1 MAFTGG
7 VRAQYQVRE
16 TLISMEAHPVMG
28 PEVVVG
34 GVPTNLAD
42 DAYTDENGLAF
53 VLTSLVRLGAQTL
66 RRRLVAI

>member
-1 MAFTGG
+1 
-7 VRAQYQVRE
+7 
-16 TLISMEAHPVMG
+16 MEAHPVMG

-34 GVPTNLAD
+34 GVPTKLAD

-66 RRRLVAI
+66 RRRIVAI